1 MKREQ
6 AEKVMKR
13 FEDLERY
20 DVEIGSY
27 DYGRGEEFHI
37 EIREKE
43 PHDGYFFVD
52 NSLSLCL
59 VGFCYTMRANETPCI
74 VIYDNIFI

>member
-1 MKREQ
+1 MTREQ
-6 AEKVMKR
+6 AEKVLKR
-13 FEDLERY
+13 FEDLEGY
-20 DVEIGSY
+20 VTEICSY

-43 PHDGYFFVD
+43 PQGRYFFVD

-59 VGFCYTMRANETPCI
+59 VGFCYSISSYSTPHI
-74 VIYDNIFI
+74 TIHNRLFV